1 MEIPKGKT
9 RPEIKVRE
17 QIIKDFYAQWIAENP
32 SKSVWNK
39 SLKAEIKVKGL
50 SYNET
55 VEHAARSYESTM
67 AVFQLSEI
75 LSKAVRE
82 SSRPKKQNDRNQKS
96 FSRIIIMRYKQI
108 RLVVGFQKSKKKNTS
123 SIRSRHNLKWR
134 TKNKSRLG
142 SDFQWGSNQALD
154 SKGLSTLQ
162 RNPRDDSNA
171 KVMLFR

>member
-17 QIIKDFYAQWIAENP
+17 QIIKDFYARWIAENP

-96 FSRIIIMRYKQI
+96 FSRIIIMRYKQN
-108 RLVVGFQKSKKKNTS
+108 RLVVGFQKQKN
-123 SIRSRHNLKWR
+123 
-134 TKNKSRLG
+134 
-142 SDFQWGSNQALD
+142 
-154 SKGLSTLQ
+154 
-162 RNPRDDSNA
+162 
-171 KVMLFR
+171 V

>member
-17 QIIKDFYAQWIAENP
+17 QIIKDFYARWIAENP

-67 AVFQLSEI
+67 AVFQLSKYYRKQSES
-75 LSKAVRE
+75 LPDPRSKTTGTKNRSQE
-82 SSRPKKQNDRNQKS
+82 SSLCDTSKSVSLSDFRNP
-96 FSRIIIMRYKQI
+96 
-108 RLVVGFQKSKKKNTS
+108 KKNTS

>member
-17 QIIKDFYAQWIAENP
+17 QIIKDFYARWIAENP

-108 RLVVGFQKSKKKNTS
+108 RLVVGFQKSQKEYVQY
-123 SIRSRHNLKWR
+123 SISAQPEMENKE
-134 TKNKSRLG
+134 KSRLG

>member
-67 AVFQLSEI
+67 AVFLLSEI

-108 RLVVGFQKSKKKNTS
+108 RLVVGFQKSKKEYVQY
-123 SIRSRHNLKWR
+123 SISAQPEME
-134 TKNKSRLG
+134 NKE
-142 SDFQWGSNQALD
+142 
-154 SKGLSTLQ
+154 
-162 RNPRDDSNA
+162 
-171 KVMLFR
+171 